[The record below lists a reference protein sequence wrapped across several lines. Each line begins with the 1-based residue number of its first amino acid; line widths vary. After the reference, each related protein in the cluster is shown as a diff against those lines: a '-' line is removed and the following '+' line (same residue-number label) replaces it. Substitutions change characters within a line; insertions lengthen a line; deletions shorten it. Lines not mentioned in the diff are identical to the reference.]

1 MNKLITVA
9 GLILGLLVAFLA
21 GTERGKFTQ
30 GKKLTAL
37 HKAEITAYKQ
47 AFQDEAV
54 NYVKKFVEEQEGVC
68 EGRLDFMANACEGII
83 EHELILAEES
93 CLADLE
99 EVITLCGETL
109 DLQQRAYDLE
119 LEKACGV
126 VYE

>member
-1 MNKLITVA
+1 MKNLMGAIALT
-9 GLILGLLVAFLA
+9 LGLLVAFM
-21 GTERGKFTQ
+21 GGIRGGEFIQKE
-30 GKKLTAL
+30 KLTAF

-54 NYVKKFVEEQEGVC
+54 AYVKKFVEEQEGVC